1 MFLSII
7 VPAYNEETR
16 LPKTLEL
23 INSYL
28 LGKSFLAEV
37 IIVDNASNDKTFAI
51 ASDFAHKSP
60 NFRVIQEFT
69 KGKGA
74 AVRTGMLNA
83 TGEWRFMCDA
93 DLSMPIE
100 QLDRFINLVPNFDV
114 AVASREGKGSVRIGE
129 PKSRHLNGRI
139 FNIFTRLYT
148 NIDIN
153 DTQCGF
159 KCFSSSVTEI
169 LFTKLTTTG
178 WAFDVEILMLAKR
191 YGLRVIEVPITWY
204 YMKESKIRPVTDAI
218 SMIKEVVRIRSRMR

>member
-1 MFLSII
+1 LSII

-28 LGKSFLAEV
+28 LAKSFLVEV
-37 IIVDNASNDKTFAI
+37 IIVDNASSDKTFAI
-51 ASDFAHKSP
+51 ASDFAQKSP

-74 AVRTGMLNA
+74 AVRTGMLNSQ
-83 TGEWRFMCDA
+83 GDWRFMCDA

-100 QLDRFINLVPNFDV
+100 QLDRFINIVPNYDI
-114 AVASREGKGSVRIGE
+114 ALASREVKGSIRLGE
-129 PKSRHLNGRI
+129 PRSRHLNGRI

-159 KCFSSSVTEI
+159 KCFSSSVAER
-169 LFTKLTTTG
+169 LFENLTTTG
-178 WAFDVEILMLAKR
+178 WAFDVEILLLAKK

-204 YMKESKIRPVTDAI
+204 YMQESKVRPINDAF
-218 SMIKEVVRIRSRMR
+218 SMIKEVVRIKSRMQ